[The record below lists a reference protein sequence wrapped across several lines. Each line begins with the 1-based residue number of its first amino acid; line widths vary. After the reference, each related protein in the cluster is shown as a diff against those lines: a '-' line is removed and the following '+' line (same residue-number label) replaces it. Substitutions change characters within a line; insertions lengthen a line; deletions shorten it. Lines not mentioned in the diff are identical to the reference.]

1 MRSFFLI
8 NFLVHI
14 SLIAV
19 ACEDDSTSD
28 DLLYPET
35 IIGHWDI
42 EGGGTLFFEEE
53 NFSAS
58 VGCNTLFGP
67 LTIEGNTLVFSVILS
82 TLIGCPDSEVRR
94 EQELS
99 TLLDSA
105 TLTYRIKNNHAYLEN
120 IQGQK
125 VLNLIRPINVE
136 LVNAWKLNS
145 LRTEMAVSSSI
156 LDDDSGITFLSDGK
170 VSIQTACNSGVGVFS
185 LKDELFS
192 LKDLIFNE
200 MACQKER
207 MIREEE
213 FIQSLQKVN
222 SYSILRKT
230 LFLKRD
236 GIVYLTF
243 QQVK

>member
-14 SLIAV
+14 SLIAI

-35 IIGHWDI
+35 IMGHWDI

-67 LTIEGNTLVFSVILS
+67 LTIDGNTLVFSVILS
-82 TLIGCPDSEVRR
+82 TLIGCPDSEARL

-99 TLLDSA
+99 TQLDSA

-125 VLNLIRPINVE
+125 VLNLIRPINVK

-170 VSIQTACNSGVGVFS
+170 VRCLSICLSVIINPS
-185 LKDELFS
+185 
-192 LKDLIFNE
+192 
-200 MACQKER
+200 
-207 MIREEE
+207 
-213 FIQSLQKVN
+213 
-222 SYSILRKT
+222 KT
-230 LFLKRD
+230 ETL
-236 GIVYLTF
+236 GIVCIESLMAGTPVAGYADCPGTMDIFKLANGPLHRF
-243 QQVK
+243 LLS

>member
-1 MRSFFLI
+1 
-8 NFLVHI
+8 
-14 SLIAV
+14 
-19 ACEDDSTSD
+19 
-28 DLLYPET
+28 
-35 IIGHWDI
+35 
-42 EGGGTLFFEEE
+42 
-53 NFSAS
+53 
-58 VGCNTLFGP
+58 
-67 LTIEGNTLVFSVILS
+67 
-82 TLIGCPDSEVRR
+82 
-94 EQELS
+94 
-99 TLLDSA
+99 
-105 TLTYRIKNNHAYLEN
+105 
-120 IQGQK
+120 
-125 VLNLIRPINVE
+125 
-136 LVNAWKLNS
+136 
-145 LRTEMAVSSSI
+145 MAVSSSI